1 MKKFLTVLLVIAV
14 MFTFSFGT
22 AMAETGATY
31 TYAQA
36 YDLLDKTA
44 SDLIAKEKVKMD
56 YAASTYTEQTI
67 SVGSESITISK
78 DAAKEA
84 FQELYEDYCD
94 AINEEVAKQ
103 KDALDALYAAGTSAF
118 TDGTTAYGTETFS
131 TGDVAGAATA
141 PSLAQPSAYDVTTID
156 QAKVLKAEFKVVK
169 ADSLAALAKID
180 TTVYSTNKPAGA
192 SETPAQIAERLVAQ
206 AIAQVTAYTVD
217 TDSPANIAKKIGYIK
232 GIYTAGEGTAPATGA
247 LAIGGTIDRVKYDAG
262 VKAAPALSGLNDLT
276 KTSTEVK
283 DSAKLEYAKA
293 KALASLTAE
302 INAAQKTMVDALEN
316 EILTEKLK
324 DNPNTKT
331 IAQKEAAIEDAKA
344 DYAKILEVVTY
355 YVNYQEKYSALATFN
370 ANSFTSVV
378 LHYSDNLGLYSAD
391 NTTVATEFTKDSLY
405 KNYSKANMI
414 AMAKNVAAAKDAAD
428 LAKATIDIAGE
439 TYVEIDKLLEDAI
452 ENIYIKGLV
461 SYSFNATAED
471 YLYHYVENK
480 LIGGGAKGVRINTVD
495 YDGIASWYADKN
507 YDAAK
512 QDEAKAAVK
521 AAKAAVRKAA
531 TVEEAQTA
539 FLSAWATFDAIPT
552 KTEHSTD
559 FLSGKYKAKYEEVKA
574 ELNAYASYKNGL
586 YNQTGNYKKDAAKKL
601 AETYTKATD
610 GKFYTKCFND
620 EELAAMLTEA
630 KAAIDALKTTEAIK
644 TEAAAINTEINA
656 LPKLASVKLENKDA
670 ITAAFDKVLEHNDYC
685 DAIGDA
691 TNKVRTGTI
700 GMLVGKIA
708 DLEEEAINDAYNAI
722 MKDGK
727 VTVDEATAVEALR
740 TAYDAYVEFWSED
753 GYKTYKDNALLGADG
768 VNLDNME
775 DALLTAQVKEV
786 VRLVNALPATG
797 ADSAAVAKVAAAF
810 EALGRDGKDMLYHA
824 YPREYS
830 KLVDLQKLVA
840 GNVETLKL
848 TAKSTAKKGSIT
860 VKWTVKGD
868 ASAADGYQVW
878 KSTKQSKGY
887 KKAITTTKKSYK
899 NTKGLKKGTRYYYK
913 VRAYKVVDGKNVYS
927 DWSNKA
933 YRVAK

>member
-22 AMAETGATY
+22 AMAETNVTY

-44 SDLIAKEKVKMD
+44 TDLIAAKKVEMD
-56 YAASTYTEQTI
+56 YAVSQY
-67 SVGSESITISK
+67 GSDQIVEGITISK
-78 DAAKEA
+78 DAIKEVY
-84 FQELYEDYCD
+84 QDLYDDYCD
-94 AINEEVAKQ
+94 EVNKAVADQ
-103 KDALDALYAAGTSAF
+103 KDYLDREYANGTSTF
-118 TDGTTAYGTETFS
+118 TDTENGSFS
-131 TGDVAGAATA
+131 TTKIKAISVDYGQTNPLKA
-141 PSLAQPSAYDVTTID
+141 I
-156 QAKVLKAEFKVVK
+156 KAEFKVVK

-217 TDSPANIAKKIGYIK
+217 TDSTANIAKKIGYIK
-232 GIYTAGEGTAPATGA
+232 GIYTAGEGTAAATGA
-247 LAIGGTIDRVKYDAG
+247 LAVGGTIDRVKYDAG
-262 VKAAPALSGLNDLT
+262 VKAAPAVSGLNDLT

-601 AETYTKATD
+601 AETYTKATT

-878 KSTKQSKGY
+878 KYTKQSKGY

-913 VRAYKVVDGKNVYS
+913 VRAYKVVDGKKVYS